1 MKKYQTAKRTGA
13 YVSDKVIDANF
24 GDILYMRE
32 DGKIKA
38 VKYVAVELRDRC
50 PRDTYRHLDVL
61 GCYIVAGESEE
72 QKKQAY
78 DIKLYRTVQDCRQG
92 TNEVPNFTADVYA
105 MAEEAGFPVTG
116 ASNDIPVCK
125 FYQWDGY
132 YPREVKVLLTDFVI
146 RYSGESF
153 DFKQVKEK
161 KLYRSFEECENDNF
175 LEVITFPETL

>member
-1 MKKYQTAKRTGA
+1 MKKYQTEKRTGA
-13 YVSDKVIDANF
+13 YISDNVIDANF

-72 QKKQAY
+72 RKKQAY

-92 TNEVPNFTADVYA
+92 INEVPNFKADVYA
-105 MAEEAGFPVTG
+105 MAEEAGLPVTG
-116 ASNDIPVCK
+116 VQNDIPVAR

-132 YPREVKVLLTDFVI
+132 YPRKCVVPLTDYVI

-153 DFKQVKEK
+153 DVKQVKEK
-161 KLYRSFEECENDNF
+161 RIYRSFDECEKDNF